1 MTPLVLLP
9 GMMCDAQLFAP
20 QIAHFSAFRAVHCA
34 PVGQASTMEQIAF
47 QVLADAPSRFALAG
61 LSMGGIVAME
71 IVRLAPDRVE
81 RLCLLDT
88 NHLAETEE
96 RQSQREPQIKAIRDG
111 RLDAVMRDE
120 MKPNYLFDG
129 PRKATIL
136 DICMDMARALG
147 PEVFER
153 QSRALQSRRNQTETL
168 QAYLGKTLILCGRHD
183 ILCTVSRHEEMA
195 SMMPNASLAIVEEA
209 GHMPTLEQ
217 PRETNRHLSDWLND

>member
-1 MTPLVLLP
+1 
-9 GMMCDAQLFAP
+9 
-20 QIAHFSAFRAVHCA
+20 
-34 PVGQASTMEQIAF
+34 
-47 QVLADAPSRFALAG
+47 
-61 LSMGGIVAME
+61 MGGIVAME

-183 ILCTVSRHEEMA
+183 ILCPVSRHEEMA
-195 SMMPNASLAIVEEA
+195 SMMPNASLAIIEEA

-217 PRETNRHLSDWLND
+217 PRESNRHLSDWLND